1 MNQGIEPGGIE
12 RAAEQGLAGF
22 EAQQFPDPAP
32 AMPPTP
38 IGPQIQ
44 PAIPGIP
51 PNGLFSRPHFMEGG
65 RPVAYDRMSWWNG
78 VMWVPGR
85 PPGASNANQAS
96 TPGTPIF
103 SSPAAP
109 LALFLIALA
118 IMAVIAYIGWSA
130 LQSMPTLGPGPALP

>member
-12 RAAEQGLAGF
+12 RAAEQGIAGF

-32 AMPPTP
+32 AMPPTA

-96 TPGTPIF
+96 TAGG
-103 SSPAAP
+103 PATQ
-109 LALFLIALA
+109 LALLLVALA
-118 IMAVIAYIGWSA
+118 IMAVIAFIGWSA
-130 LQSMPTLGPGPALP
+130 LQSMSSQGPGPLLP

>member
-78 VMWVPGR
+78 VRWVPGR
-85 PPGASNANQAS
+85 PSGASNANQAS